1 MYKTCLNFGHRES
14 FKNHTFFPKS
24 MQRTVHTKHVFM
36 FSMQG
41 IMLSMQKTVH
51 NMHKVKNHI
60 LHYVLKSKVIASYI
74 FF

>member
-1 MYKTCLNFGHRES
+1 
-14 FKNHTFFPKS
+14 

-60 LHYVLKSKVIASYI
+60 LY
-74 FF
+74 